1 MNKLIF
7 TSNKE
12 YRACIN
18 ELLENTK
25 IDYYEQLFI
34 LSQYIENNV
43 FISNNEIIEGD
54 LKTTRRKKILDLIDK
69 TMDENDI
76 FTLELVDIEFG
87 AKYEYSIMDC

>member
-18 ELLENTK
+18 ELLENRR

-34 LSQYIENNV
+34 LSQYINNNV

-54 LKTTRRKKILDLIDK
+54 LKTNRKKKILDLINK
-69 TMDENDI
+69 TMNENEI
-76 FTLELVDIEFG
+76 FTLELVDIEYG
-87 AKYEYSIMDC
+87 ARYQYSIMDY